1 MKSMKKR
8 NIVYYL
14 LLILIMAVLTGCGYT
29 QEEKA
34 EMKRYEKQGRENAEN
49 YIKAKYGIDAKVREL
64 NCEKYNSGPVP
75 DFFPS
80 PTGNVFIR
88 MNYQGKDFS
97 VFISGERENTEGIDN
112 YQFQEIVTA
121 FSQELDEITGFHAE
135 SVFVSYGEYETVND
149 EKNGMIRIFYDGGNL
164 SEILQDESAR
174 TVVSYVNQAVDQIPV
189 SEISRATGVDTIL
202 FADYESREAYQTVQ
216 QPYYNLAGWP
226 IENGIENQLYLMNGY
241 RVVST
246 GEDTYVKCE
255 KKIQDDIILI
265 TENPKEQIT
274 LEKSSLDPQENW
286 NGNGFID
293 AKQVAS
299 AYTLDTNSEKIYVYF
314 PVEKLDTKDVKEV
327 QLVKQ
332 YQYKGKTCYDN
343 IISKVTDDGKYIHGI
358 VYTRDETEIK
368 ISVLLDKQ

>member
-1 MKSMKKR
+1 
-8 NIVYYL
+8 
-14 LLILIMAVLTGCGYT
+14 
-29 QEEKA
+29 
-34 EMKRYEKQGRENAEN
+34 
-49 YIKAKYGIDAKVREL
+49 
-64 NCEKYNSGPVP
+64 
-75 DFFPS
+75 
-80 PTGNVFIR
+80 
-88 MNYQGKDFS
+88 
-97 VFISGERENTEGIDN
+97 
-112 YQFQEIVTA
+112 
-121 FSQELDEITGFHAE
+121 
-135 SVFVSYGEYETVND
+135 
-149 EKNGMIRIFYDGGNL
+149 
-164 SEILQDESAR
+164 
-174 TVVSYVNQAVDQIPV
+174 
-189 SEISRATGVDTIL
+189 
-202 FADYESREAYQTVQ
+202 
-216 QPYYNLAGWP
+216 
-226 IENGIENQLYLMNGY
+226 MNGY

-255 KKIQDDIILI
+255 KIIQDDIILI

-314 PVEKLDTKDVKEV
+314 PVKKLDTKDVKEV

>member
-1 MKSMKKR
+1 MKKR

-14 LLILIMAVLTGCGYT
+14 LLILIMAVLMGCGYT

-88 MNYQGKDFS
+88 MNYQGEDFS

-149 EKNGMIRIFYDGGNL
+149 EKNGMIRTFYDGGNL

-189 SEISRATGVDTIL
+189 SVISRATGVDTIL

-216 QPYYNLAGWP
+216 QPYYNLAGW
-226 IENGIENQLYLMNGY
+226 QLKTALRPVIPDKWLPYC
-241 RVVST
+241 
-246 GEDTYVKCE
+246 KC
-255 KKIQDDIILI
+255 
-265 TENPKEQIT
+265 
-274 LEKSSLDPQENW
+274 
-286 NGNGFID
+286 
-293 AKQVAS
+293 
-299 AYTLDTNSEKIYVYF
+299 
-314 PVEKLDTKDVKEV
+314 
-327 QLVKQ
+327 
-332 YQYKGKTCYDN
+332 
-343 IISKVTDDGKYIHGI
+343 
-358 VYTRDETEIK
+358 R
-368 ISVLLDKQ
+368 